1 MTGRSQCASRSPCHK
16 YFIKNAVLCN
26 QESILSVDTACMTYD
41 APQLEVA
48 AILAQKNLLALF
60 QPIVDIKQ
68 ARIFAHEA
76 LIRGPV
82 ESKLHAPIALFNA
95 ASICGLNIEMEYAA
109 REVIFTEYGRT
120 DQSHPLFVNF
130 SPDCLLLNDSH
141 FSFGLTQLARC
152 GLQPGNIV
160 IEITESSTIR
170 DYAVLKEAVIRL
182 KAQGFKIALDDLG
195 EGTSGL
201 RLWSELSPD
210 YVKIDKHFIANIHN
224 DPIKLE
230 FVRGI
235 QKIATESNTLTI
247 AEGVETKEELAV
259 IKDLKVDFAQG
270 YLLGRPFP
278 KFQYVL
284 TEEVNLLLNKNIVR
298 LFAEH
303 QHTGSKQATV
313 IGLTSY
319 QSAAFPEMSNEDVYN
334 WFHRENTLNSIPVI
348 NQKGKPLGLISRYD
362 TIDRFARRYQKELH
376 GKKSCTTFM
385 DTNCLIVQKDMSILA
400 LSELILEADPKYLL
414 NGFIIADGERYVGM
428 GSGHA
433 LLREVT
439 NMQIHA
445 ARYAN
450 PLTLLP
456 GNVPINA
463 HIDKLLERRIPFVAC
478 YCDLDHFK
486 PFNDAYGYRRGDEV
500 IQFVG
505 RLLSSMVNSDHDFVG
520 HIGGDDF
527 VLVFQTEGW
536 EAICSDILDTIAKV
550 MPDFYDLKDVQL
562 GGIRIED
569 RLGNEHFYPFGSL
582 SIGAVRVCADSFA
595 SHHEVAGGMSHAKK
609 QAKKTMGNSL
619 FIERRKYLP

>member
-1 MTGRSQCASRSPCHK
+1 MIYA
-16 YFIKNAVLCN
+16 
-26 QESILSVDTACMTYD
+26 
-41 APQLEVA
+41 APQLEVE
-48 AILAQKNLLALF
+48 AILAQKNLLPLF

-82 ESKLHAPIALFNA
+82 ESKLHSPIALFNA
-95 ASICGLNIEMEYAA
+95 ASVCGLNIEMEYAA
-109 REVIFTEYGRT
+109 REVIFNEYSRTERA
-120 DQSHPLFVNF
+120 HPLFVNF
-130 SPDCLLLNDSH
+130 SPDCLLLTDSH
-141 FSFGLTQLARC
+141 LSFGLTQLARS
-152 GLQPGNIV
+152 GLKPDDIV

-170 DYAVLKEAVIRL
+170 DYAELRDAIARL
-182 KAQGFKIALDDLG
+182 KKMGFKIALDDLG
-195 EGTSGL
+195 EGTSSL

-235 QKIATESNTLTI
+235 QKIAVESNTLTI
-247 AEGVETKEELAV
+247 AEGIETKEELAV

-270 YLLGRPFP
+270 YLFGRPFP
-278 KFQYVL
+278 KFQYAL
-284 TEEVNLLLNKNIVR
+284 TEEVENLLNKNIIR
-298 LFAEH
+298 LFADH
-303 QHTGSKQATV
+303 QHASLKQATV
-313 IGLTSY
+313 ISLASY
-319 QSAAFPEMSNEDVYN
+319 QTAAFPQMTNEEVYN
-334 WFHRENTLNSIPVI
+334 WFDRENTLNSIPVI
-348 NQKGKPLGLISRYD
+348 DHKSKPLGLISRYD

-385 DTNCLIVQKDMSILA
+385 DANCLVVQKDMSILA
-400 LSELILEADPKYLL
+400 MSELILAADPKYLL

-505 RLLSSMVNSDHDFVG
+505 RLLSSLVNHEQDFVG

-527 VLVFQTEGW
+527 VLVFQSERW
-536 EAICSDILDTIAKV
+536 EVTCNDILDTIVKV
-550 MPDFYDLKDVQL
+550 MPDFYDLKDIQQ

-569 RLGNEHFYPFGSL
+569 RLGNEHFFPFGSL
-582 SIGAVRVCADSFA
+582 SIGAVQVHAEAFA
-595 SHHEVAGGMSHAKK
+595 SHHEVAGAMSNAKK
-609 QAKKTMGNSL
+609 QAKKILGNSL
-619 FIERRKYLP
+619 FIERRRLATTANRAMDESIS

>member
-1 MTGRSQCASRSPCHK
+1 MIYASPQ
-16 YFIKNAVLCN
+16 FEV
-26 QESILSVDTACMTYD
+26 ES
-41 APQLEVA
+41 
-48 AILAQKNLLALF
+48 ILAQKNLLPLF

-68 ARIFAHEA
+68 ARVFAHEA

-82 ESKLHAPIALFNA
+82 ESKLHSPIALFNA
-95 ASICGLNIEMEYAA
+95 AALCGLNIEMEYAA
-109 REVIFTEYGRT
+109 REVIFNEYSRS
-120 DQSHPLFVNF
+120 DRSYPLFVNF
-130 SPDCLLLNDSH
+130 SPDCLLLTDSH
-141 FSFGLTQLARC
+141 LSFGLTQLARS
-152 GLQPGNIV
+152 GLKPSDIV

-170 DYAVLKEAVIRL
+170 DYAVLRDAVARFKTL
-182 KAQGFKIALDDLG
+182 GFKIALDDLG

-201 RLWSELSPD
+201 RLWSELSPEF
-210 YVKIDKHFIANIHN
+210 VKIDKHFIANIHN

-235 QKIATESNTLTI
+235 QKIAVESNTLTI
-247 AEGVETKEELAV
+247 AEGIETKEELAV

-270 YLLGRPFP
+270 YLFGRPFP
-278 KFQYVL
+278 KFQYTL
-284 TEEVNLLLNKNIVR
+284 TEEVNSLLNKNIIR
-298 LFAEH
+298 LFAD
-303 QHTGSKQATV
+303 QQTTASKQATV
-313 IGLTSY
+313 ISLASY
-319 QSAAFPEMSNEDVYN
+319 QTAAFPEMTNEEVYN
-334 WFHRENTLNSIPVI
+334 WFDRENTLNSIPVI
-348 NQKGKPLGLISRYD
+348 DHKGKPLGLISRYD

-385 DTNCLIVQKDMSILA
+385 DANCLVVQKDMSILA
-400 LSELILEADPKYLL
+400 MSELILTADPKYLL
-414 NGFIIADGERYVGM
+414 NGFMIADGERYVGM

-505 RLLSSMVNSDHDFVG
+505 RLLSSLVNHEQDFVG

-527 VLVFQTEGW
+527 VLVFQSDRW
-536 EAICSDILDTIAKV
+536 ETVCNDILDTIGKV
-550 MPDFYDLKDVQL
+550 MPDFYDLKDIQQ

-582 SIGAVRVCADSFA
+582 SIGAVQVHADAFA
-595 SHHEVAGGMSHAKK
+595 SHHEVAGAMSNAKK
-609 QAKKTMGNSL
+609 QAKKILGNSL
-619 FIERRKYLP
+619 FIERRRLSPTVSRLNQESR

>member
-1 MTGRSQCASRSPCHK
+1 
-16 YFIKNAVLCN
+16 
-26 QESILSVDTACMTYD
+26 MTYD
-41 APQLEVA
+41 SPQLEVQ
-48 AILAQKNLLALF
+48 AILAQKNLLPLF
-60 QPIVDIKQ
+60 QPIIDIKQ
-68 ARIFAHEA
+68 AQVFAHEA

-95 ASICGLNIEMEYAA
+95 ATLFGLNIEMEYAA
-109 REVIFTEYGRT
+109 REVVFNAYSRTERL
-120 DQSHPLFVNF
+120 HPLFVNF

-141 FSFGLTQLARC
+141 LSFGLTQLARC
-152 GLQPGNIV
+152 GLTPAQIV

-170 DYAVLKEAVIRL
+170 DYAVLKEAVVRFKGL
-182 KAQGFKIALDDLG
+182 GFKIALDDLG

-210 YVKIDKHFIANIHN
+210 FVKIDKHFIANIHN

-235 QKIATESNTLTI
+235 QKIASESNTLTI
-247 AEGVETKEELAV
+247 AEGIETKEELAV
-259 IKDLKVDFAQG
+259 IKDLKIDFAQG
-270 YLLGRPFP
+270 YLFGRPFP
-278 KFQYVL
+278 KFQYTL
-284 TEEVNLLLNKNIVR
+284 SEEVNTLLSKNVVR
-298 LFAEH
+298 LFAD
-303 QHTGSKQATV
+303 QHNALSKQATV
-313 IGLTSY
+313 VGLTSY
-319 QSAAFPEMSNEDVYN
+319 QNAAFPEMTNEDVYD
-334 WFHRENTLNSIPVI
+334 WFNRDSTLNSIPVI
-348 NQKGKPLGLISRYD
+348 DHALKPLGLISRYD

-376 GKKSCTTFM
+376 GKKSCTSFM
-385 DTNCLIVQKDMSILA
+385 DANCLIVQKNMTILA
-400 LSELILEADPKYLL
+400 LSELILQADPKYLL
-414 NGFIIADGERYVGM
+414 NGFIIADDARYVGM

-463 HIDKLLERRIPFVAC
+463 HVDKLLERRIPFVAC

-505 RLLSSMVNSDHDFVG
+505 RLLSSMVNAEHDFVG

-527 VLVFQTEGW
+527 VLIFQSEGW
-536 EAICSDILDTIAKV
+536 EAICRDILDNITKV

-582 SIGAVRVCADSFA
+582 SIGAVRVSADAFA
-595 SHHEVAGGMSHAKK
+595 SHHEVAGAMSNAKK
-609 QAKKTMGNSL
+609 QAKKIIGNSM
-619 FIERRKYLP
+619 FIERRKIAAESDMPRQNP

>member
-1 MTGRSQCASRSPCHK
+1 MIYAP
-16 YFIKNAVLCN
+16 
-26 QESILSVDTACMTYD
+26 
-41 APQLEVA
+41 PQLEVET
-48 AILAQKNLLALF
+48 ILAQKNLLPLF

-68 ARIFAHEA
+68 ARVFAHEA

-82 ESKLHAPIALFNA
+82 ESKLHSPIALFNA
-95 ASICGLNIEMEYAA
+95 ASLCGLNIDMEYAA
-109 REVIFTEYGRT
+109 REVIFNEYSSSDR
-120 DQSHPLFVNF
+120 SHPLFVNF
-130 SPDCLLLNDSH
+130 SPDALLLTNSH
-141 FSFGLTQLARC
+141 LAFGLTQLARS
-152 GLQPGNIV
+152 GLKASDIV

-170 DYAVLKEAVIRL
+170 DYAVLRDTVARFKSL
-182 KAQGFKIALDDLG
+182 GFKIALDDLG

-201 RLWSELSPD
+201 RLWSELSPE

-235 QKIATESNTLTI
+235 QKIAVESNTLTI
-247 AEGVETKEELAV
+247 AEGIETKEELAV
-259 IKDLKVDFAQG
+259 IKDLKIDFAQG
-270 YLLGRPFP
+270 YLFGRPFP

-284 TEEVNLLLNKNIVR
+284 TEEVNNLLNKNIIR

-303 QHTGSKQATV
+303 QNTAKQATV
-313 IGLTSY
+313 ISLASY
-319 QSAAFPEMSNEDVYN
+319 QTAAFPEMTNEEVYN
-334 WFHRENTLNSIPVI
+334 WFDRENTLNSIPVI
-348 NQKGKPLGLISRYD
+348 NHQSKPIGLISRYD

-376 GKKSCTTFM
+376 GKKPCTTFM
-385 DTNCLIVQKDMSILA
+385 DANCLVVQKEMSILA
-400 LSELILEADPKYLL
+400 MSELILAADPKYLL

-505 RLLSSMVNSDHDFVG
+505 RLLSSQVNNEHDFVG

-527 VLVFQTEGW
+527 VLVFQSEGW
-536 EAICSDILDTIAKV
+536 EATCNDILDTIVKV
-550 MPDFYDLKDVQL
+550 MPDFYDLKDIQQ

-582 SIGAVRVCADSFA
+582 SIGAVQVHPDAFA
-595 SHHEVAGGMSHAKK
+595 SHHEVAGAMSNAKK
-609 QAKKTMGNSL
+609 QAKKIVGNSL
-619 FIERRKYLP
+619 FIERRRLAPTASGQRMSALPND